1 MFFKASTIAFIAA
14 IGFASAAPTPTS
26 DSSSAAT
33 STVASDDCAIVWPG
47 VLEYIWEN
55 TPQHVAYNTITQDP
69 SDLDQGY
76 FGMGATWNGTAWTSR
91 QYTYASFDLPADA
104 QNCELWSSFP
114 SSRDDY
120 EVITG
125 PLDPQVEVFGPSIL
139 LDSSDLTYWDVFPVN
154 GEPTVEVFT
163 PNTLNP
169 GQETLIGAFDCS
181 SQAQFLMGI
190 ANLSDPGDFSYDVY
204 QFRVNNT
211 VARNYGLRRGNW
223 HVINR
228 GEMDGERGV

>member
-33 STVASDDCAIVWPG
+33 STVASDDCKIVWPG

-55 TPQHVAYNTITQDP
+55 TPQHIAYNTLPQDP
-69 SDLDQGY
+69 SDLDQ
-76 FGMGATWNGTAWTSR
+76 
-91 QYTYASFDLPADA
+91 ADA

-125 PLDPQVEVFGPSIL
+125 PLDPQVEVFGPSIPI
-139 LDSSDLTYWDVFPVN
+139 DSSDLTYWDVFPVN
-154 GEPTVEVFT
+154 SEPTVEVFT

-169 GQETLIGAFDCS
+169 GQETLIGTFDCS

-190 ANLSDPGDFSYDVY
+190 ANLSDPGDFSYDIY

-211 VARNYGLRRGNW
+211 VPRNYGLYVAYGS
-223 HVINR
+223 
-228 GEMDGERGV
+228 DTCQLQFP